1 MRDPYE
7 VLGVAR
13 DASPDD
19 IKAAFRKLAV
29 KHHPDRNP
37 DDPSAQ
43 ERFKELN
50 TAYQTLSDPQKRA
63 MFDRFGAAGLGGA
76 AGGGGGSPFPGGM
89 PFDIADIASNLPM
102 DGILGDLLGR
112 MGIRPGDRG
121 DLRKEVAVTLEE
133 AAFGAEK
140 ELTYDRIEVCGDC
153 TGSGSRPGATTK
165 TCPVCNGRGKIRIQ
179 QPMLPI
185 VMERDCSKCDGR
197 GHIITDPCPTCRGN
211 GMVTKPRTIV
221 VTIPPGVEDGASRLV
236 ARAGNVPRPDRGP
249 GDLELTIRVMPH
261 AHFRREGDDVFSSVR
276 VSFAQAC
283 LGTEV
288 QVPTLDGKGK
298 LRVPPGTQPGS
309 VLRVKAKG
317 MPRRSGGRG
326 DQLVEVRV
334 EVPTELSPRAR
345 ELIEGLATEVSTPS
359 NSIPAPAP
367 TAVGKA
373 PAAAAEEGE
382 KSFFSKIKD
391 MFS

>member
-185 VMERDCSKCDGR
+185 F
-197 GHIITDPCPTCRGN
+197 HIIGNVTARADGGLDPRIGSHYNNPSFGYGGYCLPKD
-211 GMVTKPRTIV
+211 TKQLQANYRHVPQNLISAIV
-221 VTIPPGVEDGASRLV
+221 ESNTTRKDFIADDVLRRRPQTVGIYRLIMKSGSDNFRDSSIQGVMKRLKAKGVEV
-236 ARAGNVPRPDRGP
+236 VIY
-249 GDLELTIRVMPH
+249 E
-261 AHFRREGDDVFSSVR
+261 
-276 VSFAQAC
+276 
-283 LGTEV
+283 
-288 QVPTLDGKGK
+288 PTLDADLFFNSEVLDDLDEFKK
-298 LRVPPGTQPGS
+298 RSDVIIANRRTDVLADVADRVYTRDLFGS
-309 VLRVKAKG
+309 
-317 MPRRSGGRG
+317 
-326 DQLVEVRV
+326 D
-334 EVPTELSPRAR
+334 
-345 ELIEGLATEVSTPS
+345 
-359 NSIPAPAP
+359 
-367 TAVGKA
+367 
-373 PAAAAEEGE
+373 
-382 KSFFSKIKD
+382 
-391 MFS
+391 